1 MEISAATQEYID
13 QLVKKAREAHAV
25 YASFDQEGLN
35 RTARAAAR
43 CVYDN
48 AEIFAKEAVEET
60 GMGTVEGKILKQRAA
75 MTTQWCYTKDKIST
89 GVVGWEQGKLDVDCI
104 LKIAKP
110 IGVIAAVQPVTNP
123 TTCFGGNAMY
133 ALKSGNAIIICP
145 HPRAKNVSNH
155 CGQLMREAI
164 VKAGAPADL
173 VQVIEEPSIEM
184 TAAAMATCDV
194 VIATGGPGMVKAAN
208 SSGKP
213 SLGVGQGNCQVVIDK
228 GMQDYF
234 DSLAEGAIENRIWD
248 SGIPCTGEQTVIMP
262 EEDAEA
268 IVTAFV
274 KHGAMVIKE
283 EETVA
288 KLRNL
293 LFEEKG
299 GSYRANPDYVGQSVQ
314 TIGKA
319 IGLDVPAEV
328 KSFFVEIHKY
338 GKDELLCKEKMCPV
352 TNYITYSGDW
362 AEGVAIAKANLMN
375 EGAGHS
381 SDIYTLNKEHQRYAG
396 LELPVC
402 RLIVNNNNGIIG
414 GEPYYTNGIIATTG
428 LGCGYW
434 QQNVLGENL
443 TFEHLLN
450 YTRLFYTVP
459 GKESPTEAEIWEEI

>member
-1 MEISAATQEYID
+1 MEISAETQAYID
-13 QLVKKAREAHAV
+13 ELVKKARAAQAV

-48 AEIFAKEAVEET
+48 AEIFAHEAVEET

-89 GVVGWEQGKLDVDCI
+89 GIVGWEQGKLEVDCV

-110 IGVIAAVQPVTNP
+110 IGVVAAVQPVTNP

-164 VKAGAPADL
+164 AAVGAPADL

-184 TAAAMATCDV
+184 TTAAMASCDV

-208 SSGKP
+208 SSGNP
-213 SLGVGQGNCQVVIDK
+213 SLGVGQGNCQVIIDK
-228 GMQDYF
+228 GMEDYF
-234 DSLAEGAIENRIWD
+234 DRLAEGAIENRIWD

-262 EEDAEA
+262 ACDADA
-268 IVTAFV
+268 IVKAFQ
-274 KHGAMVIKE
+274 KHGAMVIE
-283 EETVA
+283 DEETVA
-288 KLRNL
+288 KLREL
-293 LFEEKG
+293 LFEVKNG
-299 GSYRANPDYVGQSVQ
+299 VSRANPAYVGQSAQ

-319 IGLDVPAEV
+319 IGLEVPDEV
-328 KSFFVEIHKY
+328 KSFLVHIHKY
-338 GKDELLCKEKMCPV
+338 GPEELLCKEKMCPV
-352 TNYITYSGDW
+352 TNYITYEGDW
-362 AEGVAIAKANLMN
+362 AEGVAIAKANLLF

-381 SDIYTLNKEHQRYAG
+381 SDIYTLSEENQKYAG
-396 LELPVC
+396 LELPIC

-434 QQNVLGENL
+434 QSNILGENL
-443 TFEHLLN
+443 TYEHLLN
-450 YTRLFYTVP
+450 YTRMFYTVP
-459 GKESPTEAEIWEEI
+459 GKESPSEEEIWAEI